1 MSFNRSW
8 KNQFKASANAQA
20 QQQSWAEKELEKEAA
35 KKLRQ
40 KKAKVSAKEKVE
52 EFFFNLTLSMDSAK
66 EAYETL
72 EEEINNSKDG
82 SKNELLLTE
91 VLDYMT
97 DFQIELEKI
106 KENGQAVIE
115 LMGIKEKIAKEYK
128 DPRKCDFLYL
138 KDGSIEKVR
147 PLGVPKKIFRCW
159 HKDQNMRWRNAVVDD
174 PARFSNVSKNDI
186 RQSARYAINVLHYK
200 KDVFGTIIEFKLK
213 ILELPQTLYDEMRRI
228 SNTLLNDLNAFSTTN
243 GVMFEVSRLGQGM
256 NTRYIVNS
264 SKKHILEEKEKK
276 IIIEKIYDLHKELPS
291 AIDDNDLKN
300 QLGII

>member
-1 MSFNRSW
+1 MATNSYYQKMI
-8 KNQFKASANAQA
+8 KNINAANA
-20 QQQSWAEKELEKEAA
+20 QQQSWAEKKLEEEAA

-40 KKAKVSAKEKVE
+40 KKAKVSSKEKVE

-66 EAYETL
+66 EAYKTL

-82 SKNELLLTE
+82 SKNELVLTE

-128 DPRKCDFLYL
+128 DPKKCDFLYL

-159 HKDQNMRWRNAVVDD
+159 HKDQNLRWRNAVIDD
-174 PARFSNVSKNDI
+174 PARFSIISKNNI

-200 KDVFGTIIEFKLK
+200 KDIFGTIIEFKLK

-228 SNTLLNDLNAFSTTN
+228 SNTLLNDLDAFSTTN
-243 GVMFEVSRLGQGM
+243 GIMFEISRSGQGM

-264 SKKHILEEKEKK
+264 SKKHVLEEKEKK
-276 IIIEKIYDLHKELPS
+276 IIKGKMYDLHKELPS